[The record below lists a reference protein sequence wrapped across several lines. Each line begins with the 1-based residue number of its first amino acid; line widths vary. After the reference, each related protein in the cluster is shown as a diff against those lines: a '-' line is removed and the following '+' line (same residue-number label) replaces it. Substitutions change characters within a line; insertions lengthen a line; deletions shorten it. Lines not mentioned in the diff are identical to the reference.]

1 MPPVKALVVG
11 GGIAGPA
18 FAHWLSRTGALV
30 TVIERSSAMRTSGQ
44 QIDLRGQGVE
54 VVKRMGILPAVRA
67 RRVRE
72 PGTQFVDVSGRVWAS
87 FPAVETGTG
96 MQGVTSEYE
105 IMRGTL
111 VDILYGL
118 TRDKPNVKHLFDTT
132 VDSFTQDEKDAAAG
146 KVHVRFG
153 DGKEEDF
160 DLVVGA
166 DGTGSHT
173 RRMMLGPEAPDPRH
187 RKAGYIAFFSAPA
200 EQGDPPEFTGC
211 MLPGRLPRMIGTR
224 KDVPEL
230 TRVYMIMDDTDPA
243 VEAAYLSGDR
253 AAIKAALADLYEEGS
268 HWQCPRLMAALRN
281 APEADDLYCTPFE
294 DVRLPPGGWSRGR
307 VVLLGDAAHAET
319 ANGYGTS
326 YALIGAYLLA
336 GELARALGTPGLA
349 AGEAV
354 AQAAREYEEKWR
366 PVATAT
372 QGDKPWFGRLAHP
385 RMVGLTAASGKWK
398 LPEYPELLAVEEQD

>member
-1 MPPVKALVVG
+1 
-11 GGIAGPA
+11 
-18 FAHWLSRTGALV
+18 
-30 TVIERSSAMRTSGQ
+30 
-44 QIDLRGQGVE
+44 
-54 VVKRMGILPAVRA
+54 
-67 RRVRE
+67 
-72 PGTQFVDVSGRVWAS
+72 
-87 FPAVETGTG
+87 
-96 MQGVTSEYE
+96 
-105 IMRGTL
+105 MRGTL

-118 TRDKPNVKHLFDTT
+118 TRDKPNVKRLFDTT

-173 RRMMLGPEAPDPRH
+173 RRMMLGPEAPDSRH
-187 RKAGYIAFFSAPA
+187 RKGGYIAFFSAPA
-200 EQGDPPEFTGC
+200 EQGNPPEFTGC

-230 TRVYMIMDDTDPA
+230 TRVYVFMNDTDPA

-253 AAIKAALADLYEEGS
+253 AALKAALADLYEEGG

-294 DVRLPPGGWSRGR
+294 DVRLPPGGWSCGR

-336 GELARALGTPGLA
+336 GELARALGSPGLA

-354 AQAAREYEEKWR
+354 AQAAREYENKPAAR
-366 PVATAT
+366 RD
-372 QGDKPWFGRLAHP
+372 GDEG
-385 RMVGLTAASGKWK
+385 
-398 LPEYPELLAVEEQD
+398 